1 MLSTKKFSMF
11 MGRATAVTQLSR
23 LVIDHDENSLF
34 ILYFFNFVFPAI
46 LFYMFTIF
54 IEKNQA

>member
-1 MLSTKKFSMF
+1 MMLSTKFSMF
-11 MGRATAVTQLSR
+11 MGRTMAVIQLSR
-23 LVIDHDENSLF
+23 LVIDHDENFF